1 MIGQNKNRL
10 MPTVRDKT
18 QRKKWRVTSVRKLSV
33 DWLISRLISGKKK
46 KMRVPQLMIK
56 DNENLA
62 VRTLSE

>member
-1 MIGQNKNRL
+1 

-46 KMRVPQLMIK
+46 LRVPQLMIK

-62 VRTLSE
+62 VRTLSG

>member
-46 KMRVPQLMIK
+46 NASAAAYDQRQ
-56 DNENLA
+56 
-62 VRTLSE
+62 

>member
-1 MIGQNKNRL
+1 

-46 KMRVPQLMIK
+46 MRVPQLMIK

-62 VRTLSE
+62 KRTLSE

>member
-1 MIGQNKNRL
+1 MIGQNKNRH

-18 QRKKWRVTSVRKLSV
+18 RRRNWRVTSVRKLSV

-46 KMRVPQLMIK
+46 LRVPQLMIK
-56 DNENLA
+56 DNENIA